1 MNKVEATKL
10 AKRVGMTKIY
20 GTFHSCIIGFVPGFK
35 GFSICNNTR
44 GCFASG
50 FVSFRH
56 AIDYL
61 NGIIKIKK

>member
-20 GTFHSCIIGFVPGFK
+20 GTFHGCIIGYVPGFK

-44 GCFASG
+44 EDVLLVDLS
-50 FVSFRH
+50 VL
-56 AIDYL
+56 DMQ
-61 NGIIKIKK
+61 